1 MPAEARA
8 IRPFSLCRSWMF
20 VPGAD
25 EALLKQ
31 AASCGADVLIQELED
46 FTPPERREAARLL
59 AKDTYDAWRGVGA
72 IAAVRI
78 NPLSGDG
85 HDDLA
90 AAMEGR
96 PDVVALP
103 KVRHAGHILE
113 LDEAVSEH
121 ENRLG
126 IAAGRTKLLPN
137 VESAEGL
144 VNTLAIATASER
156 VIGCL
161 LASEDLAADLGA
173 ERLPDCCEL
182 DYARQ
187 RFLIECRAAS
197 VIAVDC
203 PFTWADTDGVV
214 ADAKRAR
221 RWGYR
226 AKSAVSLGHAPLIN
240 TVFTPGS
247 EDVDAAERIV
257 ATFEAAKAAESAN
270 VELEG
275 SLLEVPTY
283 TAAKRLLERAAA
295 FRKFETG

>member
-1 MPAEARA
+1 MPADSRA
-8 IRPFSLCRSWMF
+8 VRPLSLCRSWMF

-25 EALLKQ
+25 EIQLKQ
-31 AASCGADVLIQELED
+31 AAICGADVLIQELED
-46 FTPPERREAARLL
+46 FTPPEKREAARSL
-59 AKDTYDAWRGVGA
+59 ARNTYDAWRKSGA

-78 NPLSGDG
+78 NPLAGDG
-85 HDDLA
+85 VADLA
-90 AAMEGR
+90 AVMEGR
-96 PDVVALP
+96 PDIVALP
-103 KVRHAGHILE
+103 KVRHAVHVHE

-121 ENRLG
+121 ESRLG
-126 IAAGRTKLLPN
+126 IAPGATKLLPN

-173 ERLPDCCEL
+173 ERLPDCSEL

-187 RFLIECRAAS
+187 RFLVECRAAG

-203 PFTWADTDGVV
+203 PFTWANEDGAA

-221 RWGYR
+221 RWGYQ
-226 AKSAVSLGHAPLIN
+226 AKSAVALGHAPLIN
-240 TVFTPGS
+240 AVLTPGD
-247 EDVDAAERIV
+247 EEVAAAERIV
-257 ATFEAAKAAESAN
+257 ATFEAAKAAGSVN
-270 VELEG
+270 VELDG

-283 TAAKRLLERAAA
+283 TAAKRLLEHAEA
-295 FRKFETG
+295 FRKFEAG

>member
-31 AASCGADVLIQELED
+31 AATCGADVLIQELED
-46 FTPPERREAARLL
+46 FTPPEKRGAARLL
-59 AKDTYDAWRGVGA
+59 AKDTYDAWRSTGA

-90 AAMEGR
+90 AAMEGK
-96 PDVVALP
+96 PDIVALP
-103 KVRHAGHILE
+103 KVRHAGHVRE
-113 LDEAVSEH
+113 LDEAVSKH
-121 ENRLG
+121 ESRLA
-126 IAAGRTKLLPN
+126 IAPGTTKLLPN

-144 VNTLAIATASER
+144 VNTLTIATASER

-173 ERLPDCCEL
+173 ERLPDCSEL

-187 RFLIECRAAS
+187 RFLIECRAAN

-203 PFTWADTDGVV
+203 PFTWASEDGAA

-226 AKSAVSLGHAPLIN
+226 AKSAVSLNHAPLIN
-240 TVFTPGS
+240 KMLTPGT
-247 EDVDAAERIV
+247 EEVAAAERIV
-257 ATFEAAKAAESAN
+257 TAFEAAKAAGSVN
-270 VELEG
+270 VELDG

-283 TAAKRLLERAAA
+283 TAAKRLLERAEA
-295 FRKFETG
+295 FRSFDTG

>member
-8 IRPFSLCRSWMF
+8 IRPYHLSRSWMF

-46 FTPPERREAARLL
+46 FTPPEKREAARAL
-59 AKDTYDAWRGVGA
+59 ARDTYDAWREVGI

-78 NPLSGDG
+78 NPLAGDG
-85 HDDLA
+85 RADLA
-90 AAMEGR
+90 AVMEGR
-96 PDVVALP
+96 PDIVALP
-103 KVRHAGHILE
+103 KVCHAGHVRE
-113 LDEAVSEH
+113 LDDAISEH
-121 ENRLG
+121 ETRLG
-126 IAAGRTKLLPN
+126 IAPGTTKLLPN
-137 VESAEGL
+137 VETAEGL
-144 VNTLAIATASER
+144 VNTLAIATASKR
-156 VIGCL
+156 VVGCL

-173 ERLPDCCEL
+173 ERLSDGSEL

-187 RFLIECRAAS
+187 RFLIECRAAN

-203 PFTWADTDGVV
+203 PFTWAGEDGVM

-226 AKSAVSLGHAPLIN
+226 AKSAVSLGHASLIN
-240 TVFTPGS
+240 TVFTPGKK
-247 EDVDAAERIV
+247 EVAEAERIV
-257 ATFEAAKAAESAN
+257 STFEAAKAAGNVN
-270 VELEG
+270 VELDG

-283 TAAKRLLERAAA
+283 TAAKRLLERAEA
-295 FRKFETG
+295 FRKFETA

>member
-1 MPAEARA
+1 MPADIRA
-8 IRPFSLCRSWMF
+8 VRPFSLCRSWMF

-31 AASCGADVLIQELED
+31 ASTCGADVLIQELED
-46 FTPPERREAARLL
+46 FTPPEKRDAARSL
-59 AKDTYDAWRGVGA
+59 ATDTYDAWRKDGA

-78 NPLSGDG
+78 NPMADDG
-85 HDDLA
+85 IADLA
-90 AAMEGR
+90 AVMKGR
-96 PDVVALP
+96 PDVIALP
-103 KVRHAGHILE
+103 KVRHAGHVRE

-121 ENRLG
+121 EIRLG
-126 IAAGRTKLLPN
+126 IPSGAAKLLPN

-173 ERLPDCCEL
+173 ERLPDCSEL

-187 RFLIECRAAS
+187 RFLIECRAAN

-203 PFTWADTDGVV
+203 PFTWADEDGVT
-214 ADAKRAR
+214 ADTKRAR

-240 TVFTPGS
+240 TILTPG
-247 EDVDAAERIV
+247 EAEVAAAESIV
-257 ATFEAAKAAESAN
+257 ATFEAAKAAGSAN
-270 VELEG
+270 VELDG

-283 TAAKRLLERAAA
+283 TAARRLLERAEA
-295 FRKFETG
+295 FRKFELG

>member
-1 MPAEARA
+1 MPADIRA
-8 IRPFSLCRSWMF
+8 VRPFSLCRSWMF

-31 AASCGADVLIQELED
+31 ASTCGADVLIQELED
-46 FTPPERREAARLL
+46 FTPPEKRDAARSL
-59 AKDTYDAWRGVGA
+59 ATDTYNAWRKDGA

-78 NPLSGDG
+78 NPMADDG
-85 HDDLA
+85 IADLA
-90 AAMEGR
+90 AVMKGR
-96 PDVVALP
+96 PDVIALP
-103 KVRHAGHILE
+103 KVRHAGHVRE

-121 ENRLG
+121 EIRLG
-126 IAAGRTKLLPN
+126 IPSGAAKLLPN

-144 VNTLAIATASER
+144 VNTLAIAAASRR

-173 ERLPDCCEL
+173 ERLPDSSEL

-187 RFLIECRAAS
+187 RFLIECRAAN

-203 PFTWADTDGVV
+203 PFTWADEDGVT
-214 ADAKRAR
+214 ADTKRAR

-240 TVFTPGS
+240 TILTPG
-247 EDVDAAERIV
+247 EAEVAVAERIV
-257 ATFEAAKAAESAN
+257 AAFEAAKAAGSAN
-270 VELEG
+270 VELDG

-283 TAAKRLLERAAA
+283 TAARRLLERAEA
-295 FRKFETG
+295 FGKFELG